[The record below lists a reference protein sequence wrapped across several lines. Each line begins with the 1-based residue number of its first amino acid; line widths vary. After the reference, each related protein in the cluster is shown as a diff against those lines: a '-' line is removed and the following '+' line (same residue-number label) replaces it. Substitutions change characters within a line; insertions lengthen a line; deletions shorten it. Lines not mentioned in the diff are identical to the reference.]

1 MGSGN
6 SKGAPVAAPNP
17 AYPPVVAHKQVAALK
32 TQSPGRD
39 DSSHSTAST
48 VVASTPAP
56 VGPGAAPGLVPFQA
70 SGFATVAAPPA
81 GAGLGASCF
90 IGTVADK
97 YLKEQKLSS
106 AILDDWTWP
115 QKHSDAVAAAI
126 LAWGK
131 DNGATVFT
139 HWFQP
144 LGANNVRPGGTGQV
158 HNNMMTFQKNGQPIW
173 KFSGKD
179 LLRGETDGSS
189 YPNGGMRAT
198 HTAGGYT
205 VLDASSPIFMRGDT
219 IYIPTI
225 FMSWTGLATDEKIP
239 LLRSCEAL
247 SREGKRLLKNLGFT
261 ASGVVPNIGL
271 EQEFFFVPRTA
282 YARRMDLQLTGRTV
296 LGKAPPRGQEMSD
309 HYMAPPNQVALECMA
324 AIQQECYK
332 LGIPLK
338 TRHREVAPNQ
348 YEFAPYFGYVTS
360 QIDQNLMV
368 MQICEEVSARYGLA
382 CLFQEKPFAGIN
394 GSGKH
399 NNWSVGTPEGLNLL
413 NAEQTTTTTGSPDV
427 FNAIVACI
435 VSGVDK
441 HGDLMR
447 MSIASPGNDFR
458 LGCMEAPPAVMSTYL
473 GADLTSHLE
482 KYMAGGDANYK
493 PSSRM
498 LSAGLENIAAFEVPS
513 EDRNRTSPFP
523 YGGHRF
529 EFRAVGSSQNVSM
542 VNTVLNTLT
551 AEAFKDFSDK
561 LEAGRSARDITTELL
576 KTHWK
581 CVFNGN
587 GYAEDWPDKAV
598 EKGIWRIDSGI
609 DAYKAMGSDKNVALF
624 EKMKVM
630 NKEELE
636 ARVLVNYAQYVGQV
650 EMECLCMVDM
660 LNQQI
665 IPAVKAA
672 TQDASALSGVVSTL
686 KAELGKVHAEADP
699 YQQAVLARK
708 LRLETMVQQR
718 DIVDDAEAHC
728 PSHLWPVA
736 TYKDLLFLD
745 SQQDGHGQ
753 TTGHLGV
760 VKRE

>member
-1 MGSGN
+1 MGSGT
-6 SKGAPVAAPNP
+6 SKGAPPAVVQTA
-17 AYPPVVAHKQVAALK
+17 AYPPVVVNKQLAGVK
-32 TQSPGRD
+32 VSQGD
-39 DSSHSTAST
+39 DSAHSVAST
-48 VVASTPAP
+48 VVASPAP
-56 VGPGAAPGLVPFQA
+56 GTGAPPPGLVPFQA
-70 SGFATVAAPPA
+70 SGFASVSAPSVELGEKCFV
-81 GAGLGASCF
+81 GA
-90 IGTVADK
+90 VADK
-97 YLKEQKLSS
+97 YLKKQGLSA
-106 AILDDWTWP
+106 AILDDWKWP
-115 QKHSDAVAAAI
+115 SQHSDAVAAAI
-126 LAWGK
+126 MAWGK
-131 DNGATVFT
+131 DNNATMFT

-158 HNNMMTFQKNGQPIW
+158 HQNMMVFQKDGKPIW
-173 KFSGKD
+173 KFSGKE

-247 SREGKRLLKNLGFT
+247 TREGKRLLKNLGFT

-271 EQEFFFVPRTA
+271 EQEFFFVPRSA
-282 YARRMDLQLTGRTV
+282 YARRMDLQMTGRTV
-296 LGKAPPRGQEMSD
+296 MGKLPPRGQEMSD
-309 HYMAPPNQVALECMA
+309 HYMAPPNQVALECMK
-324 AIQQECYK
+324 AIQDECYK
-332 LGIPLK
+332 LGIPLR

-348 YEFAPYFGYVTS
+348 YEFAPMFGYATS

-368 MQICEEVSARYGLA
+368 MQICDEVSSRYGLA

-399 NNWSVGTPEGLNLL
+399 NNWSVGTPEGCNLL
-413 NAEQTTTTTGSPDV
+413 NPGQTTKVTGNPEV
-427 FNAIVACI
+427 FNAVVACI

-473 GADLTSHLE
+473 GPDLTKHLE
-482 KYMAGGDANYK
+482 AYMAGGTADYK

-498 LSAGLENIAAFEVPS
+498 LSAGLENIAAFDVPA

-551 AEAFKDFSDK
+551 AEAMADYSAK
-561 LEAGRSARDITTELL
+561 LEAGKKPRDVTTELL

-581 CVFNGN
+581 AVFNGN

-598 EKGIWRIDSGI
+598 ERGIWRIDSGI
-609 DAYKAMGSDKNVALF
+609 DAYKTMTSDKNCALF
-624 EKMKVM
+624 DKMKVM
-630 NKEELE
+630 NREELE
-636 ARVLVNYAQYVGQV
+636 ARTAVNYTQYVGTV
-650 EMECLCMVDM
+650 EMEVLCMIDM
-660 LNQQI
+660 LNQQV

-672 TQDASALSGVVSTL
+672 GQSTSALSDVVATL
-686 KAELGKVHAEADP
+686 KYALGQIHAAPEGHA
-699 YQQAVLARK
+699 QASVARSV
-708 LRLETMVQQR
+708 RLETMVQQR
-718 DIVDDAEAHC
+718 EAVDAAEGLC
-728 PSHLWPVA
+728 PSHLWPMA
-736 TYKDLLFLD
+736 TYRELLFLD
-745 SQQDGHGQ
+745 SQQDGHGA
-753 TTGHLGV
+753 TPGVLGTL
-760 VKRE
+760 KQG